1 MSKIPPV
8 LGYVVGN
15 KTLIAPNRRQTR
27 QDYEARRKYHEV
39 TCHKCGYKAKLPLK
53 VLSASH
59 ARLRMQNT
67 DHAGNHFCCKNCRQE
82 GKDELQDAQINTAS
96 KAKLEKA
103 IEVLKKAK
111 KFKAAE
117 LLEQKLEAKL
127 NDK

>member
-1 MSKIPPV
+1 MNKLPPV

-15 KTLIAPNRRQTR
+15 KTQIAGKSRQTR
-27 QDYEARRKYHEV
+27 QEWAARRKWHEV
-39 TCHKCGYKAKLPLK
+39 TCHKCGYKTKLPLK

-59 ARLRMQNT
+59 ARLRSQNT
-67 DHAGNHFCCKNCRQE
+67 DHAGNHFCCKNCLQE
-82 GKDELQDAQINTAS
+82 GKDELREAQMNSAS

-117 LLEQKLEAKL
+117 LLQQKLEAK
-127 NDK
+127 K

>member
-1 MSKIPPV
+1 MSKLPPV

-15 KTLIAPNRRQTR
+15 KTQIAPKRSQTR
-27 QDYEARRKYHEV
+27 QEWRARKKYYEV

-59 ARLRMQNT
+59 ERLRRQNT
-67 DHAGNHFCCKNCRQE
+67 DHAGNHFCCYNCRQE
-82 GKDELQDAQINTAS
+82 GKDELQEAQLNTAS

-117 LLEQKLEAKL
+117 LLQQKLEAK
-127 NDK
+127 K